1 MNSAAGVVR
10 ALWHLLLLAG
20 MLCTA
25 GTAST
30 ALAGALPVGPIKTHL
45 LSAAQPAFDIQ
56 DGVHALMETGPS
68 AGIAAIADGARGAF
82 LPHPAGTIYA
92 LSERNTLWIHL
103 RLERAPNAPADWTLH
118 IPLPYLDHAVLY
130 QVNPKGQWESQVSGD
145 MTPVSQWTRP
155 GLYPEF
161 QLNNFSGGP
170 QDVYLQIRN
179 YKSLGIPLR
188 LASAAARDSQREV
201 EYVAIGL
208 LLGSLAMLLASCAM
222 QYLISKEDTDGWYT
236 LYIALMTVV
245 IAGTTG
251 LSGQW
256 LWPNSP
262 NWSNYAFIVLPVL
275 GVGATILFA
284 RHLCDLDV
292 SFPRLSRGL
301 EVLGWSSLVLAG
313 LSLFIDRANAGILQA
328 AYLALGPIMIIG
340 ITLAVWRRGNTIGRW
355 LFLAYLPQGLAVIF
369 LAAQMFNLVETF
381 WLARYAMALAVSI
394 SMPMV
399 LHALHLRARNRQDA
413 EGRASALSTQDALTG
428 LLVKPLFMTHVQEAL
443 TRALRD
449 RETSAVVLVEVVNH
463 AQLREVYGEAVA
475 EQCLLRAVVKLHRVL
490 RDVDPAGRVHTSRF
504 GLILEGVASRHAL
517 NERMVSLIASGLI
530 PLPGLQPEVTLHF
543 HIACVLLNESIPDP
557 RTILE
562 QLDDILDNMA
572 PRTRRPIRFLEPLQT
587 IPAPVGES
595 SGFGEDDTGSF
606 MAPHTPA

>member
-208 LLGSLAMLLASCAM
+208 LLGSLAMLLAFLHSH
-222 QYLISKEDTDGWYT
+222 D
-236 LYIALMTVV
+236 
-245 IAGTTG
+245 
-251 LSGQW
+251 
-256 LWPNSP
+256 
-262 NWSNYAFIVLPVL
+262 
-275 GVGATILFA
+275 
-284 RHLCDLDV
+284 RHH
-292 SFPRLSRGL
+292 
-301 EVLGWSSLVLAG
+301 
-313 LSLFIDRANAGILQA
+313 
-328 AYLALGPIMIIG
+328 LAL
-340 ITLAVWRRGNTIGRW
+340 LEERRAIEH
-355 LFLAYLPQGLAVIF
+355 L
-369 LAAQMFNLVETF
+369 
-381 WLARYAMALAVSI
+381 
-394 SMPMV
+394 
-399 LHALHLRARNRQDA
+399 ALH
-413 EGRASALSTQDALTG
+413 DALTG
-428 LLVKPLFMTHVQEAL
+428 LPNRFLMLGHL
-443 TRALRD
+443 
-449 RETSAVVLVEVVNH
+449 
-463 AQLREVYGEAVA
+463 
-475 EQCLLRAVVKLHRVL
+475 EQAIRL
-490 RDVDPAGRVHTSRF
+490 
-504 GLILEGVASRHAL
+504 ASRHDMKVAVLFLDLDGFKPINDRYGHPVGDIVLKEIARRLQACVRDCDTAARYGGDEFVVLLTEIYGEENAAL
-517 NERMVSLIASGLI
+517 VAEKLLDSISQPIQTGSETVKVSASIGIAIFPNDGDTIEVLINLADKAMYVAKQNS
-530 PLPGLQPEVTLHF
+530 PGLF
-543 HIACVLLNESIPDP
+543 AFSDP
-557 RTILE
+557 
-562 QLDDILDNMA
+562 
-572 PRTRRPIRFLEPLQT
+572 QT
-587 IPAPVGES
+587 AS
-595 SGFGEDDTGSF
+595 
-606 MAPHTPA
+606 